1 MGNDEVK
8 YLYAEF
14 MGYLSQMPTAPQDK
28 PYLHIDDDSVWKQYN
43 DSVKKLSEITGKDY
57 RTFLI
62 EPLRGQTG
70 EFIRINTYR
79 HKLGG
84 LISRLHAE
92 YFPELPEPFS
102 GQPSVVIT
110 QNQQQSQSVFI
121 QMLHDVQSKIDEKL
135 PTLKEDSKEKGFLQK
150 LKGTLSSAPNI
161 ISLFVQ
167 ILTLAK
173 EYGIS
178 IDTLSEL
185 FK

>member
-14 MGYLSQMPTAPQDK
+14 IGYLSQTPTAPQDK
-28 PYLHIDDDSVWKQYN
+28 PYLVLDDHSIWNQYN

-57 RTFLI
+57 GEFVI
-62 EPLRGQTG
+62 EPLTG
-70 EFIRINTYR
+70 SAGKFIRINTYR

-92 YFPELPEPFS
+92 FFPELPEPFS

-110 QNQQQSQSVFI
+110 QNQQQSQSVLI
-121 QMLHDVQSKIDEKL
+121 QMLLDVQSKIDEKL
-135 PTLKEDSKEKGFLQK
+135 PTLKEGSKEKGFLQK
-150 LKGTLSSAPNI
+150 LKSTLSSAPNI
-161 ISLFVQ
+161 IGLIVQ
-167 ILTLAK
+167 ILALAR

-178 IDTLSEL
+178 IDKLWEL